1 LQPARLLLYF
11 FRPEGVHVEDGG
23 MSSVDSLAIRGFLA
37 DDLTGVGLGGLRV
50 ELWPTHGAPVVPAAA
65 ARSDDSGAFRLA
77 LRADQVT
84 DYTHTGVLDVELRV
98 FDRGRM
104 IARSLREIDLARGG
118 QRPPTIE
125 LIVPGDKPGGVAADH
140 TDWNAADDESFDPGA
155 AQADEDGASAE
166 VLWPP
171 SPVQAEVRGQVRGP
185 TPEGSRVEAVLT
197 TLSEQR
203 LEEQVVAEA
212 AVNATGWYR
221 MKYTLP
227 ALPRPDGGAAN
238 ATLTVRLRGNDGALV
253 GESTPLL
260 SPAAR
265 ARADIRPEQPPGRA
279 SEYELLE
286 HRVHGALA
294 GGAAGLDGAA
304 PEVIDE
310 VAGWVDVDPDRL
322 TVLQQARAR
331 EQQTGVPAPVFY
343 ALGRSGLG
351 LDLEDL
357 IDLPARELRTTVEEA
372 VADGIIG
379 EATLIDL
386 DASLERLSEQL
397 VDHALDPERPSMRP
411 ALGDILAA
419 AGLPPERIRPVL
431 DRYHARDG
439 GGVEFWDDLV
449 SSGPAAAEGL
459 DEQTIAEMDLAVR
472 AGGLL
477 GPNPALL
484 RRVHQMRREGR
495 WHKLEDLTE
504 LEAQDWEALIEESGA
519 GGTAEGESAD
529 EAAERIGSQ
538 ARQIVEALEDA
549 FPSAYIRR
557 TLARGQEI
565 GSGAQLLLSRAHDH
579 NLVAHS
585 IHARVQAEPAL
596 LEGLDAGAAERAV
609 EEVAAVERV
618 SRVTERAHEVAALIG
633 TGIRSAK
640 EIGRMPKRQF
650 VELYSEELG
659 GRPQAARVHAQA
671 QLRAA
676 AAKLAAIRLWQARQ
690 HVPRVLR
697 GAPDPAL
704 KDMPDARTLFGSG
717 SLCGCEHCASV
728 YSPAAYFVDLL
739 RYLNYSRDQLDKL
752 QTRLQEKMREGNEAG
767 ARGIAAALEQL
778 RRFQPLDALLARRPD
793 LADLPLTCENTL
805 TALPYIDLVNE
816 LLEAYATGGSAAF
829 DTGKT
834 PADVLRAVP
843 QNVSRP
849 AYALLEEAVY
859 PTSMPYHQP
868 LAQARAYLG
877 HLGVTRLELLRV
889 LGRGQGGE
897 REAVLAEALSMSAAE
912 LHYVTTSP
920 PELWRHFG
928 FEEEHDDAGTRFSD
942 VLAQVPA
949 FLEAVGITFQ
959 HLIDLVSTRFVN
971 ADNVLALA
979 SAAPDCDP
987 DGVRIVGLDDARLSR
1002 MLRLVRLERR
1012 VGWKLADL
1020 DRALSAL
1027 GARELDLPT
1036 LEKLADA
1043 REAARRLD
1051 RPITELLVLWAP
1063 LDTWGT
1069 DNQFDRLLATRAVMW
1084 RLQDARTLQLRP
1096 DRAEL
1101 VEPGES
1107 LEPVASALLAAF
1119 RITSEELALLRAI
1132 QTRRGAA
1139 PRLDV
1144 AGLSAIYRVLV
1155 LARALGLRI
1164 RQLDFLLRLAPPDAD
1179 PFRTGDPA
1187 GTLRFIDL
1195 AREVQDSDFT
1205 PERLAYLFRHESEP
1219 GRDPGPLPAQVD
1231 AVLAGLRRSLGDAYT
1246 ETGTPT
1252 EIAADTLRGKLALLL
1267 DPALLDPVVDALDPR
1282 TQVPT
1287 ARRRELFDR
1296 HVARLFPDP
1305 AAAAERLFGAAGP
1318 TTAPPPAAPKE
1329 DEEADASS
1337 AAPAAPAQPPAEDPL
1352 QQRWR
1357 ANTLFILEHL
1367 LPQLRARQLR
1377 GAVVQG
1383 LSDTLGLSAA
1393 ATARLLDG
1401 VLRSRRAK
1409 GEPLMRDFMALLGTG
1424 LTGAYYGNRTLRG
1437 EPVVT
1442 RLDPELAF
1450 SWVGAPPA
1458 DRVPARGWS
1467 ARWTGHFLPRSS
1479 TKHLFYVR
1487 SDGAVRLV
1495 MKIDGAE
1502 RVLIDAPGPASSAAA
1517 AKAAPVEHTS
1527 EPVAL
1532 DPRTLY
1538 ELRLEY
1544 RNAGAA
1550 GVLSVQVGTGPS
1562 VKQPLATTDLF
1573 PADGLASFAPV
1584 QESYRRLHKAALIL
1598 TGLGV
1603 TDPELEWLTGDPPF
1617 LSLDGLPT
1625 QPPAAGADSDAVVL
1639 FQRWRQLAALHT
1651 LRRKLPRSNTELFD
1665 VFRARALPEALD
1677 RLASATGW
1685 ERAVIDAL
1693 IGTQGLGIDSLAAL
1707 RPSTEGAE
1715 PTLVRLARA
1724 VDIQRRA
1731 GVSPETLFAWARAT
1745 PDADMAAAIVQA
1757 VKARYD
1763 EKRWLEVARG
1773 LNDPLRAERRDALVA
1788 FLLPRMREQGVSNR
1802 NQLFEY
1808 FLIDVEMQPCMLTSR
1823 IRQAIATV
1831 QTFFQRSL
1839 MNLEPKVSP
1848 RLIDDSD
1855 WKWMK
1860 NYRVWEANR
1869 KVFLYP
1875 ENWIEPELRD
1885 DKTPLFEELERSILQ
1900 QEIKKEN
1907 VEAAFSDYLQGLD
1920 EISRLDVRGVWF
1932 EHRQRPLRR
1941 ITMPGPPQLPPWDE
1955 GTTHVFARTFN
1966 APHVWYYRR
1975 LENARSWTPWEKIDA
1990 DIDGDHL
1997 VPVIFQ
2003 RRMHLFWTVFREAN
2017 KPTPALKREDKGPP
2031 PKLGKDWEIQLAYSV
2046 YDRGRWSRKRLSSSG
2061 VVDRQSFIFSDEQ
2074 GFQEDG
2080 SRVLAP
2086 ADYVLRAT
2094 IWGTGGQGALPRLAI
2109 SLYCRNVDG
2118 LGAARSATP
2127 LSVAFAD
2134 ADVSLVGHF
2143 HLNGCNGS
2151 LDPDRAVA
2159 PGRVRRSATV
2169 ARRALSVNV
2178 TSKMAATRGLQPFTI
2193 ANGGVLPAPSGY
2205 RVDGMAFQANPGGG
2219 SLLSVRASDAR
2230 GTGLVLQASRGAAPG
2245 AQVVPVVD
2253 PNNPNRIGLY
2263 PFFFQDQARS
2273 YFARPVVGDYHPPRL
2288 VPAPLIGRYSWSPPP
2303 RIAQIKPRPPARGKG
2318 GGRGRREDVEELEAL
2333 DTEAELQEVRED
2345 AGEMAVLDHA
2355 EMNPEALDAW
2365 QDALDEVWHP
2375 DDAAEAKGTPPRPPI
2390 VARIAA
2396 PPRRPAPGRVAAPP
2410 AVARPPAPP
2419 PAPRL
2424 RVQAAF
2430 HEQRLRFVPFEHP
2443 STCYLIGALKAGG
2456 IERLLDYSTS
2466 RPRLG
2471 IDHVLGPNGWTRSP
2485 RNWFQSRYQP
2495 GPLVY
2500 THDLP
2505 TLDIDFGN
2513 DNPYAVYNWELF
2525 FHAPLQVAVRLAKD
2539 GRHEEAQ
2546 RWFHFIF
2553 DPTTD
2558 ASSPIPR
2565 RYWRFAPFHENDEY
2579 AGARDLMALLSYS
2592 TDDPAHHQIEL
2603 HRQRQVLEQIA
2614 AWWEKP
2620 FSPHVIARLR
2630 TVAYQ
2635 KAVVMKYID
2644 NLIEWGDKL
2653 FRQDTME
2660 SIQEAT
2666 QLYILASNILGPRP
2680 EQIPPL
2686 VEQKP
2691 LTFQQIREGLD
2702 VFSNFE
2708 VRIENNQVRRPF
2720 RLDAR
2725 PDASGTASILG
2736 MATQYF
2742 CTPAN
2747 PQLDKY
2753 WDTVADRLFKIRNCM
2768 NIQGVVRQ
2776 LPLFEPPIDPGL
2788 LVRAAAAGVD
2798 LGSVIASL
2806 NAPPPH
2812 YRFKHLLARAVQM
2825 AEEVRTFGAA
2835 TLKVLER
2842 KDAEGLAALRA
2853 SNETALLDAVR
2864 DIRRKQTRQV
2874 EDELEQF
2881 SLQRE
2886 HVDMQMQYLNTQLA
2900 QLMNP
2905 QEKAAQQSLSME
2917 QVAADLSEGYDLVA
2931 KVVHAIPDF
2940 QTGTAGGFSSPF
2952 ITLKLGGKM
2961 LGDIAT
2967 AFGNSLQKVMSRNDT
2982 EADMAAAQ
2990 ADYQRRKD
2998 EWQQALDLL
3007 GKEKAQLEKK
3017 IAEIQLKLEISSAEL
3032 RRHELEVDNSRKIES
3047 YLREKYTN
3055 AQLYGWMLGQLSGA
3069 YFQAYKLAFD
3079 AAQQAERAYRFERG
3093 EPAASFIDFSYWD
3106 SLKKGLFAGERLLL
3120 DLRRMEGAHIEGDRR
3135 ALEITRHLS
3144 LREDHPLAL
3153 AELLAT
3159 GKCQVEVTEA
3169 LLDGDFPGHYFRR
3182 FKAVSVSVVAPV
3194 GAHGNANCTL
3204 TLLENRIRTD
3214 ANASGTYAQAEEGD
3228 DARFL
3233 VNFAPLQAVA
3243 TSRPADDAGVFHL
3256 KFDDERYLPFEGA
3269 GAISTFRV
3277 ELAQADNALD
3287 LSQVTDVVLTLSY
3300 TARTGG
3306 GALEAS
3312 ARASREK
3319 GLARGAIKPL
3329 PHHRVS
3335 VRRDLP
3341 ELWQKLAGAKSGQEV
3356 EAALPLEPERMSGR
3370 YRGLDVRIE
3379 RVTMFAQA
3387 KRALDAD
3394 ALKIRLDPPKG
3405 AGAPVAGWAAPWSSS
3420 RTMRATAEI
3429 AGKPGTWKLAI
3440 ATTKEPLP
3448 ELVDDLVLVF
3458 ELRARKI

>member
-1 LQPARLLLYF
+1 MS
-11 FRPEGVHVEDGG
+11 EDGG
-23 MSSVDSLAIRGFLA
+23 MSSVEPLAIRGFLA
-37 DDLTGVGLGGLRV
+37 DDLTGAGVGGLRV
-50 ELWPTHGAPVVPAAA
+50 ELWPTRGASIVPAAA
-65 ARSDDSGAFRLA
+65 GRSDDSGAFRLA
-77 LRADQVT
+77 LRADQVI
-84 DYTHTGVLDVELRV
+84 DYTRTGVLDVELRV

-104 IARSLREIDLARGG
+104 IARAPREIALSRAAH
-118 QRPPTIE
+118 PPTIE
-125 LIVPGDKPGGVAADH
+125 LTVPADH
-140 TDWNAADDESFDPGA
+140 IDWNGEDDDSFDPGEA
-155 AQADEDGASAE
+155 RVDEEGNGAS
-166 VLWPP
+166 VVWPP
-171 SPVQAEVRGQVRGP
+171 APVQAEVRGQVRGA
-185 TPEGSRVEAVLT
+185 TPDGARVEAVLT

-203 LEEQVVAEA
+203 LQEQVVAEA

-221 MKYTLP
+221 MQYTLP
-227 ALPRPDGGAAN
+227 PLPRIDGNAAD
-238 ATLTVRLRGNDGALV
+238 ATLTVRLRGGDGALA

-260 SPAAR
+260 SPAPR
-265 ARADIRPEQPPGRA
+265 ARADIRPSRPPEHP

-286 HRVHGALA
+286 RRVHEGLA

-304 PEVIDE
+304 PEVLDE
-310 VAGWVDVDPDRL
+310 VAAWIDVEPDRL
-322 TVLQQARAR
+322 AILQEARAL
-331 EQQTGVPAPVFY
+331 EQQTGVPAPVCY
-343 ALGRSGLG
+343 ALGRAGLG
-351 LDLEDL
+351 LELEDL
-357 IDLPARELRTTVEEA
+357 IDVPARELRTTVEEA
-372 VADGIIG
+372 AADGIVG
-379 EATLIDL
+379 QTTLADL
-386 DASLERLSEQL
+386 DASADLLGQRLVE
-397 VDHALDPERPSMRP
+397 HALDPERPSMRP
-411 ALGDILAA
+411 ALGDILAS
-419 AGLPPERIRPVL
+419 AGLSREQIRPVL
-431 DRYHARDG
+431 DRYRARPG
-439 GGVEFWDDLV
+439 SSVEFWDDLV
-449 SSGPAAAEGL
+449 AGGGQPAEGL
-459 DEQTIAEMDLAVR
+459 DEQTLAEMDLAVR

-477 GPNPALL
+477 GPDPALL
-484 RRVHQMRREGR
+484 RRVHQLRRQGR
-495 WHKLEDLTE
+495 WQKLEDLTE
-504 LEAQDWEALIEESGA
+504 LDAEQWAALIREGEA
-519 GGTAEGESAD
+519 GGAADGESTED
-529 EAAERIGSQ
+529 DAERITLR

-549 FPSAYIRR
+549 FPSACIRR
-557 TLARGQEI
+557 TLARGQDL
-565 GSGAQLLLSRAHDH
+565 GSGARLLLSRAHDH
-579 NLVAHS
+579 DLVAHS
-585 IHARVQAEPAL
+585 IHARVQAQPAL
-596 LEGLDAGAAERAV
+596 LEGLDAEDAGRAV
-609 EEVAAVERV
+609 EEIAAVERV
-618 SRVTERAHEVAALIG
+618 SRVTERAAEVAALIG
-633 TGIRSAK
+633 TGIRSAR
-640 EIGRMPKRQF
+640 EIGGMPRRRF
-650 VELYSEELG
+650 IELYGEALG

-671 QLRAA
+671 QVRAS

-697 GAPDPAL
+697 GAPEPAL

-752 QTRLQEKMREGNEAG
+752 QTRLEQKMRDGNDAG
-767 ARGIAAALEQL
+767 VRAIAAALEQL

-816 LLEAYATGGSAAF
+816 LLEAYVTGGSAAF
-829 DTGKT
+829 DTGKI

-843 QNVSRP
+843 QNMSRA
-849 AYALLEEAVY
+849 AYAKLEEAVY

-889 LGRGQGGE
+889 LGRGAG
-897 REAVLAEALSMSAAE
+897 RDAVLAEALSMSPAE
-912 LHYVTTSP
+912 LGYVTTSP
-920 PELWRHFG
+920 SELWRHLG
-928 FEEEHDDAGTRFSD
+928 FEEERDAAGARFSE
-942 VLAQVPA
+942 VLAHVPA
-949 FLEAVGITFQ
+949 FLEAAGITFQ

-971 ADNVLALA
+971 ADNVLALSA
-979 SAAPDCDP
+979 AAPDCDP

-1002 MLRLVRLERR
+1002 MLRLLRLERR

-1020 DRALSAL
+1020 DRALFAL
-1027 GARELDLPT
+1027 GARELDVPT

-1051 RPITELLVLWAP
+1051 RPIAELLVLWAP
-1063 LDTWGT
+1063 LDTWGN

-1084 RLQDARTLQLRP
+1084 RLEDARTLQLRP

-1107 LEPVASALLAAF
+1107 LEPIASALLAAF
-1119 RITSEELALLRAI
+1119 RITSEELELLRAI
-1132 QTRRGAA
+1132 QARRGAP

-1144 AGLSAIYRVLV
+1144 AGLSAVYRVLV

-1164 RQLDFLLRLAPPDAD
+1164 RQLDSLLRLAPPDAD
-1179 PFRTGDPA
+1179 PFRAGDPA

-1195 AREVQDSDFT
+1195 ARQVQDSDFS

-1246 ETGTPT
+1246 ETGAPT
-1252 EIAADTLRGKLALLL
+1252 EIASDTLRGKLALLL

-1282 TQVPT
+1282 TQVP
-1287 ARRRELFDR
+1287 AERRRELFDR
-1296 HVARLFPDP
+1296 HVARLFSDP
-1305 AAAAERLFGAAGP
+1305 AAAAERLFGPVPAAS
-1318 TTAPPPAAPKE
+1318 APPTKE
-1329 DEEADASS
+1329 AGELAEETA
-1337 AAPAAPAQPPAEDPL
+1337 AAPAGPATAAPDPL
-1352 QQRWR
+1352 EQRWR
-1357 ANTLFILEHL
+1357 ANTLLVLEHL

-1393 ATARLLDG
+1393 STARLLDG
-1401 VLRSRRAK
+1401 VLRSRRAA

-1424 LTGAYYGNRTLRG
+1424 LTGAYFANRTLRG

-1450 SWVGAPPA
+1450 SWAGAPPA
-1458 DRVPARGWS
+1458 ERVPARGWS
-1467 ARWTGHFLPRSS
+1467 ARWTGHFLPRS
-1479 TKHLFYVR
+1479 KARHLFYVR

-1502 RVLIDAPGPASSAAA
+1502 RVLVDAPGPPARATA
-1517 AKAAPVEHTS
+1517 AAPVEHTS
-1527 EPVAL
+1527 EAVAL

-1544 RNAGAA
+1544 RNGGAPGA
-1550 GVLSVQVGTGPS
+1550 LSVQVGTGPS
-1562 VKQPLATTDLF
+1562 VKQPLASTDLF
-1573 PADGLASFAPV
+1573 PADGLTSFAPV

-1625 QPPAAGADSDAVVL
+1625 QPPAAGADADAVAL
-1639 FQRWRQLAALHT
+1639 FQRWRQLAALHA
-1651 LRRKLPRSNTELFD
+1651 LRRKLPRSNSELFD
-1665 VFRARALPEALD
+1665 VFRASTLPEALD
-1677 RLASATGW
+1677 RLVSATGW
-1685 ERAVIDAL
+1685 ERAVIQAL
-1693 IGTQGLGIDSLAAL
+1693 IGPQGLALDAPAAL
-1707 RPSTEGAE
+1707 RPSPDGTEPA
-1715 PTLVRLARA
+1715 LIQLARA

-1731 GVSPETLFAWARAT
+1731 GVSPETLFTGARGA
-1745 PDADMAAAIVQA
+1745 PDADTAAAIVQA

-1788 FLLPRMREQGVSNR
+1788 FLLPRMREQGVSTR

-1808 FLIDVEMQPCMLTSR
+1808 FLIDVDMMPCMLTSR
-1823 IRQAIATV
+1823 IRQAIAAV

-1932 EHRQRPLRR
+1932 ERRQRPLRR

-1966 APHVWYYRR
+1966 APHVWYHRR

-1990 DIDGDHL
+1990 DIEGDHL

-2017 KPTPALKREDKGPP
+2017 KPTPPLKREDKGPP

-2046 YDRGRWSRKRLSSSG
+2046 YDRGRWSRKRLSSGG
-2061 VVDRQSFIFSDEQ
+2061 VVDRQTFAFQDEQ
-2074 GFQEDG
+2074 GVQEDG

-2086 ADYVLRAT
+2086 GDYTLRAT
-2094 IWGTGGQGALPRLAI
+2094 IWGGGGPHGALPRLAI
-2109 SLYCRNVDG
+2109 SLYCRNVDA
-2118 LGAARSATP
+2118 LGPSPRAAP
-2127 LSVAFAD
+2127 LAAAFAS
-2134 ADVSLVGHF
+2134 ADVSLVGRF

-2151 LDPDRAVA
+2151 LDPEQSVA
-2159 PGRVRRSATV
+2159 PPRTHRVSTRAANLRNIKVWNAIVANPTRRG
-2169 ARRALSVNV
+2169 
-2178 TSKMAATRGLQPFTI
+2178 MQPFRI
-2193 ANGGVLPAPSGY
+2193 ADGGVLPAPSGY
-2205 RVDGMAFQANPGGG
+2205 RVDGMSFRAGPGGG
-2219 SLLSVRASDAR
+2219 SLLAVRPSDSR
-2230 GTGLVLQASRGAAPG
+2230 GTGLVLQAPRAAAPG
-2245 AQVVPVVD
+2245 AQIVPIVD
-2253 PNNPNRIGLY
+2253 PDHPDSVGLY

-2288 VPAPLIGRYSWSPPP
+2288 VPAPLIGRHAWLPPP
-2303 RIAQIKPRPPARGKG
+2303 RIAAARSRPPARGRG
-2318 GGRGRREDVEELEAL
+2318 GGRGRREDVEALEAL
-2333 DTEAELQEVRED
+2333 ETETDEADVLQPGDT
-2345 AGEMAVLDHA
+2345 
-2355 EMNPEALDAW
+2355 NPEALDAW
-2365 QDALDEVWHP
+2365 QDALDELWHP
-2375 DDAAEAKGTPPRPPI
+2375 DDAAEARANPPRPPRSG
-2390 VARIAA
+2390 RIAA
-2396 PPRRPAPGRVAAPP
+2396 PAPARRPAAARAATAPP
-2410 AVARPPAPP
+2410 VALP
-2419 PAPRL
+2419 PAPRV

-2443 STCYLIGALKAGG
+2443 STCELIGALKAGG

-2466 RPRLG
+2466 RPRRG
-2471 IDHVLGPNGWTRSP
+2471 VDHLLGPNGWTRAGQT
-2485 RNWFQSRYQP
+2485 WFERRYQP

-2500 THDLP
+2500 LQDPP

-2558 ASSPIPR
+2558 ASSPAPR

-2579 AGARDLMALLSYS
+2579 AGARDLMALLSYT
-2592 TDDPAHHQIEL
+2592 TDDPAAHQVEL
-2603 HRQRQVLEQIA
+2603 HRQRQVLDQIA

-2691 LTFQQIREGLD
+2691 LTFQQIRQGLD

-2708 VRIENNQVRRPF
+2708 VRIENSQVRRPF

-2725 PDASGTASILG
+2725 PDASGTASVLG

-2812 YRFKHLLARAVQM
+2812 HRFRHLLARALRM

-2835 TLKVLER
+2835 TLAVLER
-2842 KDAEGLAALRA
+2842 KDAEELAALRA

-2864 DIRRKQTRQV
+2864 DIRKKQTRQV
-2874 EDELEQF
+2874 EDELEAL

-2886 HVDMQMQYLNTQLA
+2886 HVDLQMQYLNTQLA

-2905 QEKAAQQSLSME
+2905 QEQAAQQSLSAG
-2917 QVAADLSEGYDLVA
+2917 QVVSALSEGYDLVA
-2931 KVVHAIPDF
+2931 KVVHAVPEF
-2940 QTGTAGGFSSPF
+2940 QSGAAGGFSSPF
-2952 ITLKLGGKM
+2952 VTLQLGGQM
-2961 LGDIAT
+2961 LGNIAT
-2967 AFGNSLQKVMSRNDT
+2967 AFAESLQKVMSRNDT
-2982 EADMAAAQ
+2982 EADLAAAQ
-2990 ADYQRRKD
+2990 AEYQRRRE
-2998 EWQQALDLL
+2998 EWQQELALL
-3007 GKEKAQLEKK
+3007 GKEKAKLEKK
-3017 IAEIQLKLEISSAEL
+3017 LAEVQLKLEISAAEL
-3032 RRHELEVDNSRKIES
+3032 RRHELEVDNARKVEG
-3047 YLREKYTN
+3047 YLREKYTS
-3055 AQLYGWMLGQLSGA
+3055 AQLYGWMLGQLSGS

-3079 AAQQAERAYRFERG
+3079 AAQQAQRAYRFERG
-3093 EPAASFIDFSYWD
+3093 EPAASFIEFSYWD

-3120 DLRRMEGAHIEGDRR
+3120 DLRRMEGAHLEGDRR
-3135 ALEITRHLS
+3135 ALELTRHLS

-3159 GKCQVEVTEA
+3159 GKCQVDVTEA

-3182 FKAVSVSVVAPV
+3182 LKAVRLSVVAPIA
-3194 GAHGNANCTL
+3194 AHGNVNCTL

-3233 VNFAPLQAVA
+3233 VNFAPVQAVA

-3256 KFDDERYLPFEGA
+3256 SFDDERYLPFEGA
-3269 GAISTFRV
+3269 GAISTFRL

-3287 LSQVTDVVLTLSY
+3287 LSQLTDVVLTLSY
-3300 TARTGG
+3300 TARPGG
-3306 GALEAS
+3306 AALEAA

-3341 ELWQKLAGAKSGQEV
+3341 EVWQKLGGAKPGQEI
-3356 EAALPLEPERMSGR
+3356 ATALPLEAERLSGR
-3370 YRGLDVRIE
+3370 TRGLDVRIE

-3387 KRALDAD
+3387 RRALDAD
-3394 ALKIRLDPPKG
+3394 ALRVRLDPPKG
-3405 AGAPVAGWAAPWSSS
+3405 AGAPVTGWAAPWSGS

-3429 AGKPGTWKLAI
+3429 AGKPGAWKLAV
-3440 ATTKEPLP
+3440 ATSREPLP
-3448 ELVDDLVLVF
+3448 ELVDDLVLLF
-3458 ELRARKI
+3458 ELQLRKM